1 MKTFKQMIQGAQ
13 RTQRAQ
19 RTHTIPIQESENRY
33 VVTVELYMYAKDDK
47 DVKKQANK
55 LVKDLQK
62 KDDNQASIVSIFEQK
77 FGTLGNREVK

>member
-13 RTQRAQ
+13 RTQGTQ
-19 RTHTIPIQESENRY
+19 GTHTIPIQESENRY